1 MMDLAGLE
9 PATTCVASEVPGLFT
24 TGGKGLAGKRRQG
37 LSPKGLSY
45 VAGLTT
51 CPVRLEH
58 TTSVPCGAVLL
69 PMQSLPSPPPKWL
82 LPRGTGEIRDAAPS
96 FRILRHVLYQ
106 LSYRDTLPR
115 PGRTRTCDTV
125 VPSEVTDLFTTGAAK
140 GLPGK
145 GREWDGRARRRVS
158 STRSSRRGAPR
169 GERLHDT
176 HYPPGATAKME
187 QSGAKYPS
195 SSPPANLYQGNMSRR
210 PFSRSNPP
218 LHHLKFYETP
228 HVSGVETP

>member
-45 VAGLTT
+45 GAGLTT

-58 TTSVPCGAVLL
+58 TTSAPCGAVLL

-82 LPRGTGEIRDAAPS
+82 PLRGTGEIRDAAPS

-106 LSYRDTLPR
+106 LSYRNALPR

-140 GLPGK
+140 GLPGN

-169 GERLHDT
+169 ENASTIRNTRPVQLQKWSSLERSIHPLHHRQICIRGT
-176 HYPPGATAKME
+176 GATAFFTE
-187 QSGAKYPS
+187 QSAA
-195 SSPPANLYQGNMSRR
+195 SPPEIL
-210 PFSRSNPP
+210 
-218 LHHLKFYETP
+218 
-228 HVSGVETP
+228 